1 VRLLTNP
8 SVGFFANIDVMVGD
22 GKTNQLFERGLAQ
35 SFCMSSLGTNNG
47 EGASQGM
54 EITQPSSPKNWSRF
68 QSSRLSGNQF
78 LLKWEGQNITDLVFY
93 KLRIITGISSRL
105 DLKSRNS

>member
-1 VRLLTNP
+1 
-8 SVGFFANIDVMVGD
+8 MVGD

-54 EITQPSSPKNWSRF
+54 EITQPSSPKNSKTLKNIYK
-68 QSSRLSGNQF
+68 S
-78 LLKWEGQNITDLVFY
+78 LLERRPNE
-93 KLRIITGISSRL
+93 RIYTGVDFNL
-105 DLKSRNS
+105 HVLAGTNSC